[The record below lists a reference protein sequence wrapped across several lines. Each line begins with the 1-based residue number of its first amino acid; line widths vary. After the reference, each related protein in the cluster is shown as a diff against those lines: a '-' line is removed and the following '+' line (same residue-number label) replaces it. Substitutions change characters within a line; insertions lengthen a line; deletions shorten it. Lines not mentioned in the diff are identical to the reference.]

1 MKAMSS
7 YSKNTMQRKL
17 MLIIVLTL
25 AIGLGCVSFLSIK
38 NDIDNIKNA
47 EKNHMDLLSNVIV
60 EGIKNAMVTG
70 NAPIV
75 INWLDSIKKSNG
87 LLELKDY
94 RRDGLAAFK
103 NNDTRKEVNEWLGG
117 KRFTLRISPEIPTPF
132 DPTRME
138 AFNQAVNTSEAVSYD
153 EEIDGEPAFTRL
165 VPILKDDRCILCH
178 GYDDHP
184 VRSILQIS
192 VSKIATIEA
201 INRDIVR
208 AVISSLLVILVIG
221 FIMSLLINR
230 EVIHPITEAVS
241 RISKAAHSQDQIT
254 SQQASSVQEITA
266 TVEELNAS
274 SKQVNTKAESLA
286 AQSQKALF
294 VAHEGQKA
302 IDESISEMNKIKK
315 KVADIAEDVLTLSEN
330 TNQIGAIINVVGDIA
345 NKTDMLAVNAA
356 IEAAKA
362 AEHGKGFAV
371 VASEVR
377 SLADQSKKAAEKIE
391 TLIQEIQNSVNSTVM
406 TTEEGGKKVDIGVTH
421 ILQAGSTINT
431 AIETISSTADAANEI
446 AIASRQESLAND
458 QVAEAMGQINRG
470 MQASSAATKES
481 LSSIRALQKRIDR
494 KIQETKKLSD
504 QQQ

>member
-17 MLIIVLTL
+17 VIIIVLTL

-38 NDIDNIKNA
+38 NDIDNIKNT
-47 EKNHMDLLSNVIV
+47 EKSNMDLLSNVIV

-94 RRDGLAAFK
+94 RRDGMAAFM
-103 NNDTRKEVNEWLGG
+103 NNDTRKDVNKWFGA
-117 KRFTLRISPEIPTPF
+117 KRFPLRISPKTPTPF
-132 DPTRME
+132 DPARMD
-138 AFNQAVNTSEAVSYD
+138 AFNQVVNTSKAVSYD
-153 EEIDGEPAFTRL
+153 DEIDGEAVLTRL
-165 VPILKDDRCILCH
+165 VPILKDERCILCH

-192 VSKIATIEA
+192 VSKTATIAA
-201 INRDIVR
+201 IDRDIFR
-208 AVISSLLVILVIG
+208 AIVSSLAMILVIAL
-221 FIMSLLINR
+221 IMSLLINR

-241 RISKAAHSQDQIT
+241 RISSAAHSQDQIT

-286 AQSQKALF
+286 EQSKEALF

-302 IDESISEMNKIKK
+302 IDESIAEMNTIKK

-391 TLIQEIQNSVNSTVM
+391 SLIQEIQNSVNSTVM
-406 TTEEGGKKVDIGVTH
+406 TTEEGGKKVDLGVNH

-431 AIETISSTADAANEI
+431 AIETISSTTDAANEI

-481 LSSIRALQKRIDR
+481 LSSIQELQKRIDR
-494 KIQETKKLSD
+494 KIQEIEGLS
-504 QQQ
+504 